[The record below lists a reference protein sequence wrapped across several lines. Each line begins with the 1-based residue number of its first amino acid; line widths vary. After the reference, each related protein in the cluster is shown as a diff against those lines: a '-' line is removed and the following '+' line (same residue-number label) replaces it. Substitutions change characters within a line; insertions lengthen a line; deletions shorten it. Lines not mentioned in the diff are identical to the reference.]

1 MRRNARQVH
10 RGRRKFYAELAR
22 HSLQSGKGN
31 KTADWVACGAS
42 KSLSC
47 RPWDAASSLP
57 LNGWVP
63 NEGILSGSPR
73 RPFLLKGNQRF
84 FHTRRY
90 ASLDEVVLLVFD
102 RQFDLS
108 ICPPHGC
115 WSLFQLS
122 RRGADQVFIFFGDQN
137 WMFQR
142 WAYTPRGRWS
152 ACHQQTAG
160 RFRDFCR

>member
-1 MRRNARQVH
+1 MPTA
-10 RGRRKFYAELAR
+10 F

-63 NEGILSGSPR
+63 NERILSGSPR
-73 RPFLLKGNQRF
+73 LAFLLKAKERLF
-84 FHTRRY
+84 DAWRA
-90 ASLDEVVLLVFD
+90 ASLNEVALLVFD

-108 ICPPHGC
+108 NLPPYDC
-115 WSLFQLS
+115 VVASPAF
-122 RRGADQVFIFFGDQN
+122 
-137 WMFQR
+137 
-142 WAYTPRGRWS
+142 TPGR
-152 ACHQQTAG
+152 
-160 RFRDFCR
+160 